1 MFMLRF
7 AAAAAV
13 FVMPCAVHATSTA
26 AYDSDCWSSDEIA
39 SAHIHHLQ
47 IKLMVDSL
55 KCQDTIPATLQ
66 SYNDFMNTRRNALVA
81 HKRRVEAHF
90 VRRDGGQDGIVASDD
105 YNTRV
110 GNQVSSPVI
119 DVVQCERAGTI
130 ARLATAASEADLL
143 VLADTIVP
151 DRIIRDCPDAI
162 PVSDRPRAM
171 VVPVWTRKTEPA
183 LFDTTTAPA
192 PVVAALMLPPAL
204 SPAARSP
211 AALSLPTLSLPAMS
225 SQVASP
231 AVPPPP
237 VDPAPRPAVVL
248 ASAESTPTATQS
260 AQVTTASILQTSP
273 ALAHAEPST
282 DPVTA
287 LKAAIAALAQA
298 AAALPWNPAGTP
310 NQ

>member
-1 MFMLRF
+1 MFMLRL
-7 AAAAAV
+7 AAAAAA
-13 FVMPCAVHATSTA
+13 FVMPCVAHANSA
-26 AYDSDCWSSDEIA
+26 AASDSDCWSSDEIA
-39 SAHIHHLQ
+39 AAHIHLLQ

-66 SYNDFMNTRRNALVA
+66 SYNSFMNMRRDALVA

-90 VRRDGGQDGIVASDD
+90 VRQVGGQDGISASDA
-105 YNTRV
+105 YTTRV

-130 ARLATAASEADLL
+130 ARLATTASDADLL

-151 DRIIRDCPDAI
+151 DRPIKDCPDAA

-171 VVPVWTRKTEPA
+171 VIPVWAKKTEPA
-183 LFDTTTAPA
+183 VVDTANAPPPVAAALPVPPAELPQVVSPPPLDSAPLPAIVMASATTTPTAAPSVQLTQASTLELAPA
-192 PVVAALMLPPAL
+192 P
-204 SPAARSP
+204 ARTE
-211 AALSLPTLSLPAMS
+211 PT
-225 SQVASP
+225 
-231 AVPPPP
+231 
-237 VDPAPRPAVVL
+237 
-248 ASAESTPTATQS
+248 
-260 AQVTTASILQTSP
+260 
-273 ALAHAEPST
+273 T

-298 AAALPWNPAGTP
+298 AAALPATAAGAP